1 MKKTALITG
10 ASSGLGVEFA
20 KLFAQDGYDL
30 VLIARREERLEK
42 LAQEVHQN
50 FGIKSHIITKDL
62 SNPRAPEEI
71 FKELNQQSVLIH
83 ALVNNAGTQVYGK
96 FQETDLTKQIQMLQ
110 INLMA
115 LTSLTKLTIDQMLAN
130 HIKGKILQIGSTGSF
145 MPVPLNSPYCGSKA
159 YVLNFADGIS
169 NDLKGTGITITT
181 LCPGATR
188 TEFSTKAGMDDTLVF
203 KFMVMK
209 ASEVAKIGYK
219 AMQKG
224 KLSVVAGL
232 YNKIMVFSIRFL
244 PRSLVV
250 WMGKY
255 FLS

>member
-42 LAQEVHQN
+42 LAQELHQN

-71 FKELNQQSVLIH
+71 FEELNQQSVLIH

-96 FQETDLTKQIQMLQ
+96 FQETDLNKQIQMLQ

-115 LTSLTKLTIDQMLAN
+115 LTSLTKLIIDQMLAN

-209 ASEVAKIGYK
+209 PSEVAKIGYK

-250 WMGKY
+250 WMGKC